1 MQPKLLLSLILNLTK
16 QSIKYSDSINQKNS
30 HLKNLQLDQVSSKKE
45 LKSSAQRPKTE
56 RAFEGNLLERA
67 SDSEELLAS
76 EEHSQAQSLSVFP
89 D

>member
-1 MQPKLLLSLILNLTK
+1 MSN
-16 QSIKYSDSINQKNS
+16 
-30 HLKNLQLDQVSSKKE
+30 KKE

-56 RAFEGNLLERA
+56 RAFGGNLLERA

-89 D
+89 DWLYLGKAQMAMLG